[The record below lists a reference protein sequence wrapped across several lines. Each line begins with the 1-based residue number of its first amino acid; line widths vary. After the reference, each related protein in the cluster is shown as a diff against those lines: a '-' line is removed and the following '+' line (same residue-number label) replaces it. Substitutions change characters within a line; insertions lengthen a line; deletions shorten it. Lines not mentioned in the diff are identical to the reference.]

1 MDSHTCINTHLM
13 ITSFDIY
20 MYILEA
26 DCCPIFNKF
35 MLLHKYH
42 IMKMKFEQRTTQLI
56 PMQCTTTSDIKLW
69 STLKHIDENPCPG

>member
-1 MDSHTCINTHLM
+1 M
-13 ITSFDIY
+13 ITSCDIY
-20 MYILEA
+20 IYILEV

-42 IMKMKFEQRTTQLI
+42 NMKKEFEQRPTQLI

-69 STLKHIDENPCPG
+69 NTLKHTDENPCPG